1 MIDSYMLRQMAEA
14 KAAIDRLAPDLSW
27 IQKHAEEAAW
37 FARRIEAMT
46 ARFSSPF
53 EKFVLQDRTWTYFQK
68 MAEDR
73 ARIIA
78 WAERRQKDH
87 MLISVALPKRGWYL
101 SGQEPCTLS
110 DRLAKAVREEDWVK
124 VDQEM
129 MEHLPQFKVDP
140 SREWLAQEGVPDYC
154 VSRLCRCLKHH
165 DEGNYEEATCLG
177 VPLLDEIAKHLYGG
191 KTFTT
196 KRANRRGGD
205 QSKPELA
212 FKTASGPDL
221 VSYCE
226 SFVQTFGSLQEDPD
240 QKLLADENYW
250 NRHAIVHGLMERA
263 MGVKDSAKCLMA
275 ISFLFFARK
284 EEEATAGSH
293 GTGSGSKTDG

>member
-1 MIDSYMLRQMAEA
+1 
-14 KAAIDRLAPDLSW
+14 
-27 IQKHAEEAAW
+27 
-37 FARRIEAMT
+37 
-46 ARFSSPF
+46 
-53 EKFVLQDRTWTYFQK
+53 
-68 MAEDR
+68 
-73 ARIIA
+73 
-78 WAERRQKDH
+78 
-87 MLISVALPKRGWYL
+87 MLISVRLPQRGWYL

-110 DRLAKAVREEDWVK
+110 DRLAKAVREEEWDK

-129 MEHLPQFKVDP
+129 MEHLPQFEVDP
-140 SREWLAQEGVPDYC
+140 LRTWLVQQGVPDYC
-154 VSRLCRCLKHH
+154 ISRLCRFLKHH
-165 DEGNYEEATCLG
+165 DDGNYEEATYLG

-196 KRANRRGGD
+196 KRAKRGGGD

-240 QKLLADENYW
+240 RTSLANEDYW
-250 NRHAIVHGLMERA
+250 NRHAIVHGLMQRA

-284 EEEATAGSH
+284 EKEITNGKDE
-293 GTGSGSKTDG
+293 